1 MKRLLLCISVLLLS
15 ASALAAE
22 LSQYTA
28 IRLQK
33 ANDLAQKE
41 QYKDAIQLLQ
51 GIDTSRKY
59 DQAMINRMLGVVYW
73 QNGNNTN
80 AITSLKSAVNSG
92 ALVDDQAW
100 HTEKML
106 ADLLLN
112 DGQYTQSLKHYYALV
127 KSVPKTQKADEVW
140 FRIAQANYQVEKWQ
154 PVLNAI
160 AKYEAFG
167 NRSNAS
173 ALQLKLGAQ
182 LELEQW
188 KPAIPTLKLLLAL
201 EPQKSAWWRQLVSLH
216 LRVGQNR
223 SALDTLALAKMQG
236 VELSQQDIRLLAQLY
251 AQRGIPERAAQQLA
265 ELNGSA
271 SDAKLLKEQAIYWQQ
286 AKEWDK
292 AIEFWSKAA
301 KFNAQYHWNVSQLL
315 VQEGHYQR
323 ALKELDKVT
332 SPARKADVA
341 LAKTRAL
348 YKLNQIEAALV
359 QAKRADATEPS
370 RQAKSWIK
378 YLTKLREQTKDQA
391 QTS

>member
-1 MKRLLLCISVLLLS
+1 M
-15 ASALAAE
+15 
-22 LSQYTA
+22 
-28 IRLQK
+28 
-33 ANDLAQKE
+33 
-41 QYKDAIQLLQ
+41 
-51 GIDTSRKY
+51 
-59 DQAMINRMLGVVYW
+59 
-73 QNGNNTN
+73 
-80 AITSLKSAVNSG
+80 
-92 ALVDDQAW
+92 
-100 HTEKML
+100 
-106 ADLLLN
+106 
-112 DGQYTQSLKHYYALV
+112 

-236 VELSQQDIRLLAQLY
+236 VELSQQDLRLLVQLY

-265 ELNGSA
+265 ELNGAA